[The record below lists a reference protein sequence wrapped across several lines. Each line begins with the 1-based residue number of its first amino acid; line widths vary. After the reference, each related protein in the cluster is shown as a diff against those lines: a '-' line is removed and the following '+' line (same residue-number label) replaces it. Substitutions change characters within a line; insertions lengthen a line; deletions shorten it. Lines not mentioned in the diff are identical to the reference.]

1 MKRLTTIGLA
11 VLGPLSVGLLR
22 LLLPYYTEPDSV
34 TSARAVAAHPG
45 RESAVL
51 WLGLIATVTL
61 VPGLFAVRDRLDPA
75 RLRTWSFALTTVGY
89 LVLPVLLVGDA
100 VLWAG
105 QHEGI
110 GSTMTGH
117 LFDSLHP
124 SYDVGL
130 GVFVLAHVVGTT
142 LIGVLCL
149 RQRRLPILLAWALTI
164 SQPLHF
170 TATVVLG
177 SPQTDF
183 VAWALTALA
192 MGALAYL
199 PPAPAGAHG

>member
-1 MKRLTTIGLA
+1 
-11 VLGPLSVGLLR
+11 VGVLR
-22 LLLPYYTEPDSV
+22 LLLPYYTDSSSAA
-34 TSARAVAAHPG
+34 SARSVASHPG

-51 WLGLIATVTL
+51 WLGLLATVTL
-61 VPGLFAVRDRLDPA
+61 VPGLLAVRDRFAPA

-100 VLWAG
+100 VLWVG
-105 QHEGI
+105 QHQALAAA
-110 GSTMTGH
+110 TTGG
-117 LFDSLHP
+117 LLDGLHP

-149 RQRRLPILLAWALTI
+149 RQGLLPTVLAWALTI

-177 SPQTDF
+177 SPVIDL
-183 VAWALTALA
+183 VAWVMTAVTMAALA
-192 MGALAYL
+192 AL
-199 PPAPAGAHG
+199 PEDR

>member
-1 MKRLTTIGLA
+1 MSRAPRIALA
-11 VLGPLSVGLLR
+11 AVGPLSVGVLR
-22 LLLPYYTEPDSV
+22 LLLPYYTDSSSAA
-34 TSARAVAAHPG
+34 SARSVASHPG

-51 WLGLIATVTL
+51 WLGLLATVTL
-61 VPGLFAVRDRLDPA
+61 VPGLLAVRDRFAPA

-100 VLWAG
+100 VLWVG
-105 QHEGI
+105 QHQALAAA
-110 GSTMTGH
+110 TTGG
-117 LFDSLHP
+117 LLDGLHP

-149 RQRRLPILLAWALTI
+149 RQGLLPTVLAWALTI

-177 SPQTDF
+177 SPVIDL
-183 VAWALTALA
+183 VAWVMTAVTMAALA
-192 MGALAYL
+192 AL
-199 PPAPAGAHG
+199 PEDR